1 MDLLIVGVLWWNNIK
16 LITLRPHWA
25 IDSVKGIREP
35 CEAGKIRNL
44 LKSMGFE
51 PTTSK
56 LDEAW
61 GSKSSVIK
69 VVVPFSCIPAYLK
82 KVTLYGW
89 FRCKYYDNVAISTY
103 FFFFSFSA
111 SSYYGRYQYDSKAF
125 LFSLVN
131 KPGWAPVKLPQ
142 TGKYAYNKRSI
153 YSKNNFGP
161 IFGDGSDIFIS
172 NYASSNSY
180 SHSNLGHTYSP
191 PSGYSYGST
200 FAQTFLAGTYSF
212 TPDEV
217 EVFYET
223 TKMQWAASALTF
235 RWRGLFSC
243 ITHN

>member
-1 MDLLIVGVLWWNNIK
+1 
-16 LITLRPHWA
+16 
-25 IDSVKGIREP
+25 
-35 CEAGKIRNL
+35 
-44 LKSMGFE
+44 MGFE

-82 KVTLYGW
+82 KVALYEW
-89 FRCKYYDNVAISTY
+89 LRCKYYDNVAISTY

-111 SSYYGRYQYDSKAF
+111 NSYYGSYQYDSKAF

-142 TGKYAYNKRSI
+142 TGKYASYFRSI
-153 YSKNNFGP
+153 GSENYYGP
-161 IFGDGSDIFIS
+161 IFGAGSDIFIS
-172 NYASSNSY
+172 SYASSNSLSY
-180 SHSNLGHTYSP
+180 SDLGFTYSP

-200 FAQTFLAGTYSF
+200 FAQTFLAGTYKF

-217 EVFYET
+217 EAFYET

-235 RWRGLFSC
+235 RWACFPVLR
-243 ITHN
+243 ITEIKNS